1 MSSTDLDVFLN
12 ETSFYIFL
20 VFRHLRHIYVFIIAL
35 HQQELLV
42 CFIPILGFQLE
53 DFLNLFL
60 IDLLSHP
67 IFDKIC
73 TVNLRFQLREVR
85 AEADDPV
92 IARLLDG
99 GHDGLRITGGNENG
113 LGAGGHEILDGRDL
127 AGVVAIGA
135 PGGGDQ
141 RRPLRGGGLFG
152 AFLHLYEERVRRSLR
167 DQPDHRFLVALGGT
181 GDEPG
186 EG

>member
-20 VFRHLRHIYVFIIAL
+20 VFRHLRHIYVFIIAF

-99 GHDGLRITGGNENG
+99 VHSILKTLQLVITEHLNEG
-113 LGAGGHEILDGRDL
+113 FSTIPIDL
-127 AGVVAIGA
+127 ACMCDVVFHFGKLLLVEV
-135 PGGGDQ
+135 DQ
-141 RRPLRGGGLFG
+141 TIER
-152 AFLHLYEERVRRSLR
+152 AFTDVK
-167 DQPDHRFLVALGGT
+167 GT
-181 GDEPG
+181 
-186 EG
+186 